1 MARNVSKLFEVT
13 GDNTINVIPLSD
25 IAIDWFISVGSAA
38 GTGTITV
45 QYRLQE
51 GAVWL
56 DAGTDSVIDLTAEHG
71 ITITGPISG
80 FKFTS
85 SNGTDT
91 YSVTVVQ

>member
-1 MARNVSKLFEVT
+1 MARNTSKLFEVT
-13 GDNTINVIPLSD
+13 GDNEINVIPLSD
-25 IAIDWFISVGSAA
+25 TEITWYIGVGSGA

-56 DAGTDSVIDLTAEHG
+56 NAGDDSVIDLTDQHG

-80 FKFTS
+80 FKFVS

-91 YSVTVVQ
+91 YSVTVSQ